1 MENQFLTQFVVT
13 ECLADSSDSSDIEID
28 NKKHKQCKVNKS
40 VEQLC
45 KQKSAKLEKDITKS
59 VNKNITT
66 EKMAKDITNMTT
78 KMYGSIMSTVINGI
92 KL

>member
-1 MENQFLTQFVVT
+1 MENQFLTHYVVA

-28 NKKHKQCKVNKS
+28 SKKHKQCKVNKS

-45 KQKSAKLEKDITKS
+45 KQKSVKLEKDITKS
-59 VNKNITT
+59 ANKNITT
-66 EKMAKDITNMTT
+66 EKMAKDITKMTT
-78 KMYGSIMSTVINGI
+78 KMCGSIMSSVINGI